1 MNKVTELTVITSHA
15 GSELVADVLSE
26 YAPEGVSVSD
36 IQDVIDLEKRG
47 NYWDYADDGIYS
59 ADKRVIIKTC
69 FPIDAADET
78 IGEIE
83 KRLCAL
89 KAACEF
95 DLGPLEISRRV
106 FDGDAWRDEW
116 KERFKPI
123 KIDEIVVVPEW
134 IKYEPEAGEKVV
146 LIGSNMAFGTGEHET
161 TSMCVRFL
169 CKYVK
174 PDSSVIDVG
183 CGSGILG
190 LSAAKLGAK
199 DVVMTDL
206 DECAVTAAKENA
218 ALNGVTNV
226 TVKLKNL
233 LDDES
238 VKGDVIVVNIMAE
251 VLIAF
256 APHIGKNLKKG
267 GVVILSGILKDRLD
281 KVKTAYAG
289 NGFTFIE
296 DRTEGEW
303 SAAVF
308 KGGKA

>member
-1 MNKVTELTVITSHA
+1 MNKVIELTVSTSHV
-15 GSELVADVLSE
+15 GSELVADILSE
-26 YAPEGVSVSD
+26 YAPEGVSVHD
-36 IQDVIDLEKRG
+36 IEDVIDLEKRG
-47 NYWDYADDGIYS
+47 NYWDYADEGVYS
-59 ADKRVIIKTC
+59 ADKRVLVKTC
-69 FPIDAADET
+69 FPVDAADAT
-78 IGEIE
+78 VKEIRE
-83 KRLCAL
+83 RLCAL
-89 KAACEF
+89 KAACDF
-95 DLGPLEISRRV
+95 DLGSLEITRTLI
-106 FDGDAWRDEW
+106 DGDAWREEW

-123 KIDEIVVVPEW
+123 KIDNIVVVPEW
-134 IKYEPEAGEKVV
+134 IDYTPKSDEKVV
-146 LIGSNMAFGTGEHET
+146 LIGSDMAFGTGEHET

-174 PDSSVIDVG
+174 PESSVIDVG

-190 LSAAKLGAK
+190 ITAAKLGAK

-206 DECAVTAAKENA
+206 DECAVTAAKDNA
-218 ALNGVTNV
+218 AINGIKNV

-238 VKGDVIVVNIMAE
+238 VKGDVVVVNIMAE

-281 KVKTAYAG
+281 KVKAAYSE
-289 NGFTFIE
+289 NGFAFVE

-303 SAAVF
+303 SAVVL